1 MAYLCTTGMKSEY
14 TTLDQLLPGETAI
27 IDSLT
32 DELTSL
38 RLLDMGCIPGEPV
51 FFEKRAP
58 LGDPIAITVSGAMLS
73 LRLAEAATIRVK
85 HTA

>member
-1 MAYLCTTGMKSEY
+1 MKPEY
-14 TTLDQLLPGETAI
+14 TTLDKLLPGESAI

-32 DELTSL
+32 DDLTSL

-58 LGDPIAITVSGAMLS
+58 LGDPIAIMVSGSLLS

-85 HTA
+85 QTAA

>member
-1 MAYLCTTGMKSEY
+1 MKPEF
-14 TTLDQLLPGETAI
+14 TTLDKLLPGESAI

-58 LGDPIAITVSGAMLS
+58 LGDPIAIMVSGSLLS

-85 HTA
+85 QIAA